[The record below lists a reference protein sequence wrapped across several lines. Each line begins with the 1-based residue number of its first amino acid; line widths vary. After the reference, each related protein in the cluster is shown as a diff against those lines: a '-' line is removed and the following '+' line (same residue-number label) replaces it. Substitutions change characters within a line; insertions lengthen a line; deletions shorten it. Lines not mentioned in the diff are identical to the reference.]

1 MILLENSMT
10 SITIA
15 LPDDHMEQLQELAKQ
30 LNISTEELVRISI
43 DELLSKL
50 NSDFQQAAEFVLDK
64 NDELYRRLA

>member
-1 MILLENSMT
+1 MT

-15 LPDDHMEQLQELAKQ
+15 LPDDRLEQLQELAKQ

-43 DELLSKL
+43 DELLSKPD
-50 NSDFQQAAEFVLDK
+50 SDFQQAVEFVLDK

>member
-1 MILLENSMT
+1 MI

-15 LPDDHMEQLQELAKQ
+15 LPDERLEQLQELAKQ

-43 DELLSKL
+43 DELLSKPD
-50 NSDFQQAAEFVLDK
+50 NEFQQAAEFVLDK